1 MKCKIPYHTLDTAFY
16 LSNMFL
22 ILQIRNTILYAK
34 EYILYFSLPYL
45 NENHNIQFF
54 LNAHQAFEIEYEKI
68 LCLLNSTCEVFLL
81 FFNIGN
87 VLTTQTLQ
95 RSNFYTHRV
104 RLHYHAFKLLLR

>member
-22 ILQIRNTILYAK
+22 ILQIRN
-34 EYILYFSLPYL
+34 ILYFSLPYL
-45 NENHNIQFF
+45 NENHNIQFS